1 MIIVNLII
9 LGIIFYAA
17 YMGTKRG
24 LVLVSLEL
32 LSLVVATAVSLA
44 AYRPLGGLIKTIA
57 GVSLALGNVV
67 AFALIWI
74 ITEILLAVIARLAII
89 RKLPHSVHTSRFS
102 QVGGAVLNA
111 VKSVIIIAL
120 VLVVV
125 AGLPLSSSTKRLVT
139 DAAIPKA
146 ILASSGSLQDFAA
159 KGIGGDISSSLDFFT
174 VTAEPES
181 EQRIELGYTTT
192 GTPDPADEEAMLVL
206 LNHERTTRGLG
217 PLTMNAKARTVARA
231 YSAEMFAKGY
241 FSHIDPHGNSPF
253 DRMRA
258 AGIQFGAAGENLA
271 LAPTLQLAHQGLM
284 NSPGHRANILSP
296 HYRTVGIGIIDGGPY
311 GLMVTQDFTD

>member
-1 MIIVNLII
+1 VILIDLIVLVV
-9 LGIIFYAA
+9 FAYAA
-17 YMGTKRG
+17 YVGTQRG

-32 LSLVVATAVSLA
+32 LSLVVATVVSLL
-44 AYRPLGGLIKTIA
+44 AYHPLGSLIKPLA
-57 GVSLALGNVV
+57 GISLALGDLA

-74 ITEILLAVIARLAII
+74 ITEILMAIVVRLTIL
-89 RKLPHSVHTSRFS
+89 RRLPRSVHATRANRI
-102 QVGGAVLNA
+102 GGSVLNTI
-111 VKSVIIIAL
+111 KSVISVALGLVII
-120 VLVVV
+120 
-125 AGLPLSSSTKRLVT
+125 AGLPLSSATKRVVT
-139 DAAIPKA
+139 DAAVPKF
-146 ILASSGSLQDFAA
+146 ILASSGVLQSWVA
-159 KGIGGDISSSLDFFT
+159 GTIGHDLNQSLDFYT

-192 GTPDPADEEAMLVL
+192 GTIDPQDEGAMLIM

-217 PLTMNAKARTVARA
+217 ALTLNTQARAVARA

-241 FSHIDPHGNSPF
+241 FSHIDPNGKSPF

-258 AGIQFGAAGENLA
+258 AGIKFGAAGENLA

-296 HYRTVGIGIIDGGPY
+296 HYRTVGIGIVDGGPN
-311 GLMVTQDFTD
+311 GLMITQDFTD